1 MSIGTYFYSD
11 LKWDRSGL
19 VVASHLWMRFDNLE
33 ILSASAGWLPMFS
46 CMPLHVC
53 VAFAF
58 VTGKLLCR
66 LMCLS
71 GSTPMPFWKD

>member
-1 MSIGTYFYSD
+1 MSSSTYFYSGP
-11 LKWDRSGL
+11 KRDRSRL
-19 VVASHLWMRFDNLE
+19 VFASHLWMWLDNLQ

-58 VTGKLLCR
+58 VTRKLLCR
-66 LMCLS
+66 LMCPS
-71 GSTPMPFWKD
+71 CSTPLPFLKD